1 MIVKRR
7 PLSVTARPSTCGS
20 AANLRR
26 HRPSPRTMTS
36 SELSIWSSSVRK
48 VRPSAGVAP
57 SSEKYEAD
65 TNSVSR
71 RSELSVS
78 VSVCICE
85 STAARSS
92 NERVACARQS
102 RKSGYDAPL
111 RSIWPRSTLPIK
123 LTSRSGSLYGMACV
137 RVASTTLKTAVLPPM
152 PTASARTATAAKPGE
167 RSRLRPACRTS
178 IPMLSSHVRIFIG
191 GAHSQTVCRSSP
203 RRPSTV
209 AGVSRLRNGSRSVLG
224 RDLSVTAH
232 GGSSRRAGPVLW
244 TRRPRYDH
252 GMKRSGVA
260 DLPLHGGRVPAWL
273 ASRMSTLG
281 TAIAESVML
290 HYGRP
295 ALLSRLSDPFWFQA
309 LGSVMG
315 MDWHSSG
322 ITTSVMGALKRG
334 LNPRA
339 HELGVYICG
348 GRGKQSR
355 NTPSE
360 LRAIA
365 DRINLDGDALVR
377 TSRLT
382 ARVDNN
388 AVADGFQIYL
398 HSFILTGDGDWAVV
412 QQGMNEDSRL
422 ARRYHWHSAA
432 VRDFTSEPHTAIVG
446 EHAGTIMNLV
456 DREARPAQE
465 ALLAITRDDPSRTLA
480 DIRAAYAHSASA
492 PRLVMPAHH
501 DVRATDVNEK
511 RLGAV
516 LALAHERDLRDFA
529 SFLLLEQ
536 LGPRTL
542 QSLALVAEVVH
553 GAPTRFED
561 PARFAFAH
569 GGKDGHPFPVPLKVY
584 DESIAV
590 LRRALDSAKLGHT
603 DKLGGFK
610 RLDAFTRA
618 IETQRGPEADVS
630 ATIAHER
637 AISAT
642 HGGRTVF
649 DDQPSRSAL
658 RPAGP
663 PSRDAL
669 RGAGPPSRDALRGA
683 GPPGPR
689 RGQLGLFDD
698 EPPRQ

>member
-1 MIVKRR
+1 MPVEIGENPKS
-7 PLSVTARPSTCGS
+7 LSDIG
-20 AANLRR
+20 
-26 HRPSPRTMTS
+26 
-36 SELSIWSSSVRK
+36 
-48 VRPSAGVAP
+48 
-57 SSEKYEAD
+57 
-65 TNSVSR
+65 
-71 RSELSVS
+71 
-78 VSVCICE
+78 
-85 STAARSS
+85 TAAF
-92 NERVACARQS
+92 A
-102 RKSGYDAPL
+102 
-111 RSIWPRSTLPIK
+111 
-123 LTSRSGSLYGMACV
+123 YG
-137 RVASTTLKTAVLPPM
+137 T
-152 PTASARTATAAKPGE
+152 
-167 RSRLRPACRTS
+167 
-178 IPMLSSHVRIFIG
+178 
-191 GAHSQTVCRSSP
+191 
-203 RRPSTV
+203 
-209 AGVSRLRNGSRSVLG
+209 
-224 RDLSVTAH
+224 
-232 GGSSRRAGPVLW
+232 PV
-244 TRRPRYDH
+244 YHH

-348 GRGKQSR
+348 GRGKQSLK
-355 NTPSE
+355 TPAE
-360 LRAIA
+360 LREIA
-365 DRINLDGDALVR
+365 ERTNLDGDTLVR

-398 HSFILTGDGDWAVV
+398 HSFILTSDGDWAVV
-412 QQGMNEDSRL
+412 QQGMNEASRL
-422 ARRYHWHSAA
+422 ARRYHWHSAS
-432 VRDFTSEPHTAIVG
+432 VRDFTSAPHTAIVG

-456 DREARPAQE
+456 DREARPAQN
-465 ALLAITRDDPSRTLA
+465 ALLAITREDPARTLA
-480 DIRAAYAHSASA
+480 DVRAAFAHFSSA
-492 PRLVMPAHH
+492 PRRLEMPAHH
-501 DVRATDVNEK
+501 DVRAKDVNEK

-553 GAPTRFED
+553 GTPTRFDD

-584 DESIAV
+584 DESISV
-590 LRRALDSAKLGHT
+590 LRRALDSARLGDT

-618 IETQRGPEADVS
+618 IESRQRPEADVA

-637 AISAT
+637 AISRSLD
-642 HGGRTVF
+642 GRTVM
-649 DDQPSRSAL
+649 DDL
-658 RPAGP
+658 RPVRRADASAGK
-663 PSRDAL
+663 R
-669 RGAGPPSRDALRGA
+669 
-683 GPPGPR
+683 
-689 RGQLGLFDD
+689 QLKLF
-698 EPPRQ
+698 ETE